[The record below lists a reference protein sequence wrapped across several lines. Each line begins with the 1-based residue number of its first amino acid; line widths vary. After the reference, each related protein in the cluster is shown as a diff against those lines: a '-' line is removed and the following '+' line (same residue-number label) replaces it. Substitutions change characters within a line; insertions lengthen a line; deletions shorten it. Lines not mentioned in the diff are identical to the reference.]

1 MSILSTLFRSRCW
14 SATNG
19 EAVRFKSKYAKAAP
33 SGGTNT
39 YEEWTAPSARAAKE
53 YLNTRTISERKY
65 YLVVETPDGNWGK
78 DVSGV
83 YKE

>member
-1 MSILSTLFRSRCW
+1 MGIFSTLFRSRSW
-14 SATNG
+14 ASTNG
-19 EAVRFKSKYAKAAP
+19 EAVRFKSKYAKPAS

-53 YLNTRTISERKY
+53 YLNTRTITERKY